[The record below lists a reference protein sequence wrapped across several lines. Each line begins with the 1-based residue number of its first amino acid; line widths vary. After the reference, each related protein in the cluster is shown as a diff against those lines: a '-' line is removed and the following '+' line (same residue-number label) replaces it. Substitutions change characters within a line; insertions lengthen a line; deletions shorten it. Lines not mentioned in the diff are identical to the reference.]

1 MERHRR
7 LMMRTPKTR
16 RLSFSSSFSRQQ
28 QIQRPF
34 SRRFRGRSGSSK
46 EEPQHLVVFVYC
58 IRRGNFWRM
67 RTKTILIYINKTSI
81 KAKEYS
87 LSLSLS
93 LSLLSITWTF
103 SSPCCTYR
111 PRRETRSRTL
121 GITNTAPRCRK
132 SRSPLTF
139 SGRIWTSFR
148 RLLSR
153 GRGVLRIGSVSPRL
167 GHCLPFSSSS
177 RCSVCY
183 AKRAS
188 ALWCRKEWESR
199 ARQTPRL
206 Y

>member
-46 EEPQHLVVFVYC
+46 EEPQHLVVFVVLYKA
-58 IRRGNFWRM
+58 GKFWRM
-67 RTKTILIYINKTSI
+67 RTKTLLIYINKTSKI
-81 KAKEYS
+81 KANKEY
-87 LSLSLS
+87 S